1 MAEQLTLHAARE
13 RLQRLRS
20 QLANVKES
28 AQAVTRL
35 GTDSLV
41 VVAGGAAAGALAA
54 KMPLLPGTQIPTA
67 GAVGAGIIA
76 LAMSGVM
83 EDQADRAALFGAGI
97 LAAMAARETEKILT
111 AS

>member
-1 MAEQLTLHAARE
+1 LAEQLTLHSAKE
-13 RLQRLRS
+13 KLQRLRS
-20 QLANVKES
+20 QLSNVKES
-28 AQAVTRL
+28 AQAVARL

-54 KMPLLPGTQIPTA
+54 KMPLIPNTQIPTV
-67 GAVGAGIIA
+67 GAVGSAIVA

-83 EDQADRAALFGAGI
+83 DDQADRAALFGAGM

-111 AS
+111 A